1 MKQRIIVRCLLYV
14 SFKEATFMDYS
25 ITEVKPYYHCNRE
38 PTR

>member
-25 ITEVKPYYHCNRE
+25 IYYCNRE